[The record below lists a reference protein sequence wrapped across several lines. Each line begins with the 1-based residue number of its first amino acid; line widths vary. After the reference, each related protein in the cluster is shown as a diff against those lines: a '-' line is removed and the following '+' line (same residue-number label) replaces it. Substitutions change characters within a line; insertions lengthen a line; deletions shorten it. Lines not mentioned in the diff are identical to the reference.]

1 MSYFV
6 WFSKYSDILVEN
18 RQFYSLI
25 LHLATPPLRMTSLE
39 FRQGLQCDKTGAL
52 KLPQSDMIGSVV
64 LTKYR
69 PARDRRT
76 DRQTSGIAQS
86 LSRSAQLCSA
96 DAQ

>member
-1 MSYFV
+1 M
-6 WFSKYSDILVEN
+6 
-18 RQFYSLI
+18 
-25 LHLATPPLRMTSLE
+25 
-39 FRQGLQCDKTGAL
+39 QCDKTGVL
-52 KLPQSDMIGSVV
+52 ELPQSDIIGSVV

-76 DRQTSGIAQS
+76 DGQTRGIAKS